1 MQTEKRAGRVMR
13 SVAAVLVIIL
23 AIVALFQ
30 GFRMR
35 GKEALFRNVAVETEN
50 LPEEKQSGDDR
61 AKIACEQGKEVT
73 YQGEKYVYNEDLVSI
88 LFLGVDK
95 EAFEEGGMVGD
106 GKAGQA
112 DALFLLVLDTKTG
125 KSRLIAISR
134 DTMTDVNVYS
144 DLGNFIGTE
153 KLQLCLAYTY
163 GDGKEKSC
171 ENTVRAVSRLF
182 YGMPVAAYAALDL
195 DAIAV
200 LTDAV
205 GGVEVTVTKDL
216 TIQDSSLK
224 EGERKVLTG
233 EQAQW
238 YVRSRLVEEKEAT
251 ADANSDRIER
261 QKQYLAAFGGKAAE
275 QFRKNP
281 LFLLTMYQKIKDFSV
296 TNLSAAEV
304 TYLGT
309 LLFRGGFQDADILSI
324 KGEASMGETYAEFH
338 VDEQA
343 MYEMVLEVFY
353 RKAGKDHEK

>member
-35 GKEALFRNVAVETEN
+35 GKEALFRNVAVETEK

-95 EAFEEGGMVGD
+95 KAFEEGGTAGD

-182 YGMPVAAYAALDL
+182 YRMPVAAYAALDL

-216 TIQDSSLK
+216 TIQDPSLK

-251 ADANSDRIER
+251 ADANSDASSGRSSILQLLEEKRQSSFERIR
-261 QKQYLAAFGGKAAE
+261 F
-275 QFRKNP
+275 FC
-281 LFLLTMYQKIKDFSV
+281 
-296 TNLSAAEV
+296 
-304 TYLGT
+304 
-309 LLFRGGFQDADILSI
+309 
-324 KGEASMGETYAEFH
+324 
-338 VDEQA
+338 
-343 MYEMVLEVFY
+343 
-353 RKAGKDHEK
+353 

>member
-13 SVAAVLVIIL
+13 NVAAVLVIIL

-35 GKEALFRNVAVETEN
+35 GKEALFRNVAVETEK

-95 EAFEEGGMVGD
+95 EAFEGGTVGD

-134 DTMTDVNVYS
+134 DTMTHVNVYS

-216 TIQDSSLK
+216 TIQDPSLK

-281 LFLLTMYQKIKDFSV
+281 LFLLTLYQKIKDFSV

-309 LLFRGGFQDADILSI
+309 LLFRGGFQDAGILSI

>member
-13 SVAAVLVIIL
+13 NVAAVLVIIL

-35 GKEALFRNVAVETEN
+35 GKEALFRNVAVETEI

-73 YQGEKYVYNEDLVSI
+73 YQGEKYVYNEELVSI

-95 EAFEEGGMVGD
+95 EAFEEGGTVGD

-171 ENTVRAVSRLF
+171 ENTVRAVSRLSVRRF
-182 YGMPVAAYAALDL
+182 LIPS
-195 DAIAV
+195 
-200 LTDAV
+200 
-205 GGVEVTVTKDL
+205 L
-216 TIQDSSLK
+216 TIQDPSLK

-281 LFLLTMYQKIKDFSV
+281 LFLLTLYQKIKDFSV

-309 LLFRGGFQDADILSI
+309 LLFQGGFQDADILSI

>member
-1 MQTEKRAGRVMR
+1 MMR

-50 LPEEKQSGDDR
+50 LPEEKQSGEDR

-95 EAFEEGGMVGD
+95 EAFEEGGTVGD

-216 TIQDSSLK
+216 TIQDPSLK

-238 YVRSRLVEEKEAT
+238 YVRSRLVEEK
-251 ADANSDRIER
+251 
-261 QKQYLAAFGGKAAE
+261 YF
-275 QFRKNP
+275 P
-281 LFLLTMYQKIKDFSV
+281 SV
-296 TNLSAAEV
+296 
-304 TYLGT
+304 YPWP
-309 LLFRGGFQDADILSI
+309 Q
-324 KGEASMGETYAEFH
+324 
-338 VDEQA
+338 
-343 MYEMVLEVFY
+343 
-353 RKAGKDHEK
+353 

>member
-1 MQTEKRAGRVMR
+1 MHFSSCAGYENR
-13 SVAAVLVIIL
+13 
-23 AIVALFQ
+23 
-30 GFRMR
+30 
-35 GKEALFRNVAVETEN
+35 KEPPDRDLTRYDDGCQRLFRPWKFYRN
-50 LPEEKQSGDDR
+50 G
-61 AKIACEQGKEVT
+61 
-73 YQGEKYVYNEDLVSI
+73 
-88 LFLGVDK
+88 
-95 EAFEEGGMVGD
+95 
-106 GKAGQA
+106 
-112 DALFLLVLDTKTG
+112 
-125 KSRLIAISR
+125 
-134 DTMTDVNVYS
+134 
-144 DLGNFIGTE
+144 

-216 TIQDSSLK
+216 TIQDPSLK

-281 LFLLTMYQKIKDFSV
+281 LFC
-296 TNLSAAEV
+296 
-304 TYLGT
+304 
-309 LLFRGGFQDADILSI
+309 
-324 KGEASMGETYAEFH
+324 
-338 VDEQA
+338 
-343 MYEMVLEVFY
+343 
-353 RKAGKDHEK
+353 

>member
-1 MQTEKRAGRVMR
+1 
-13 SVAAVLVIIL
+13 
-23 AIVALFQ
+23 
-30 GFRMR
+30 
-35 GKEALFRNVAVETEN
+35 
-50 LPEEKQSGDDR
+50 
-61 AKIACEQGKEVT
+61 
-73 YQGEKYVYNEDLVSI
+73 
-88 LFLGVDK
+88 
-95 EAFEEGGMVGD
+95 
-106 GKAGQA
+106 
-112 DALFLLVLDTKTG
+112 
-125 KSRLIAISR
+125 
-134 DTMTDVNVYS
+134 
-144 DLGNFIGTE
+144 
-153 KLQLCLAYTY
+153 
-163 GDGKEKSC
+163 
-171 ENTVRAVSRLF
+171 
-182 YGMPVAAYAALDL
+182 MPVAAYAALDL

-216 TIQDSSLK
+216 TIQDPSLK

-281 LFLLTMYQKIKDFSV
+281 LFLLTLYQKIKDFSV

-309 LLFRGGFQDADILSI
+309 LLFRGGFQDAGILSI
-324 KGEASMGETYAEFH
+324 KGEVSMGETYAEFH

>member
-50 LPEEKQSGDDR
+50 LPEEKQAR
-61 AKIACEQGKEVT
+61 RQGK
-73 YQGEKYVYNEDLVSI
+73 DLHANRERRSHI
-88 LFLGVDK
+88 RERSMCTTKIWCPDFFSGVDK
-95 EAFEEGGMVGD
+95 EAFEEGGTVGD

-144 DLGNFIGTE
+144 TLEILSERE

-205 GGVEVTVTKDL
+205 GGVEVTGHQRSDDPGSVPERRREKGADRRAGTVVCAKSSGGRKGS
-216 TIQDSSLK
+216 DS
-224 EGERKVLTG
+224 GC
-233 EQAQW
+233 QQ
-238 YVRSRLVEEKEAT
+238 
-251 ADANSDRIER
+251 
-261 QKQYLAAFGGKAAE
+261 
-275 QFRKNP
+275 
-281 LFLLTMYQKIKDFSV
+281 
-296 TNLSAAEV
+296 
-304 TYLGT
+304 
-309 LLFRGGFQDADILSI
+309 
-324 KGEASMGETYAEFH
+324 
-338 VDEQA
+338 
-343 MYEMVLEVFY
+343 
-353 RKAGKDHEK
+353 

>member
-13 SVAAVLVIIL
+13 NVAAVLVIIL

-35 GKEALFRNVAVETEN
+35 GKEALVRNVAGETEN

-95 EAFEEGGMVGD
+95 EAFEEGSTVGD

-216 TIQDSSLK
+216 TIQDPSLK

-281 LFLLTMYQKIKDFSV
+281 LFLLTLYQKIKDFSV

-309 LLFRGGFQDADILSI
+309 LLFRGGFQDAGILSI

-343 MYEMVLEVFY
+343 MSLLNMERMEFW
-353 RKAGKDHEK
+353 